1 MTSTIV
7 PFSTPIPSPV
17 QKPVSRQSRRDQI
30 MRQRG
35 QQLTPEQMA
44 TADGMAAAMVGL
56 PRPWTADDHAA
67 HVAMVVRIAVRSA
80 KRRGVRL
87 ESLLPI
93 PRRWLLDLCEA
104 GDPTA
109 MVVRDWLTG
118 ARKNL
123 PIELDGAVAASS
135 IETQEDAQ

>member
-7 PFSTPIPSPV
+7 PFSTPIPSLV

-30 MRQRG
+30 TRQRG
-35 QQLTPEQMA
+35 QPLTPEQI
-44 TADGMAAAMVGL
+44 AAANDKAKAMVGS

-67 HVAMVVRIAVRSA
+67 QVAMVVRIAVRSA
-80 KRRGVRL
+80 RRRGVRL

>member
-7 PFSTPIPSPV
+7 PFPKPIPSPV
-17 QKPVSRQSRRDQI
+17 RKPVSRQSRRDQI

-35 QQLTPEQMA
+35 QPLTPEQI
-44 TADGMAAAMVGL
+44 AAANDKAKAMVGL
-56 PRPWTADDHAA
+56 PQPWTADDHAA
-67 HVAMVVRIAVRSA
+67 QVAMVVRIAVRSA

-93 PRRWLLDLCEA
+93 PRRWLLDLCDA

-109 MVVRDWLTG
+109 MVIHDWLTG
-118 ARKNL
+118 SKKHL
-123 PIELDGAVAASS
+123 PSELDGVVAASP
-135 IETQEDAQ
+135 IGTQEDAQ